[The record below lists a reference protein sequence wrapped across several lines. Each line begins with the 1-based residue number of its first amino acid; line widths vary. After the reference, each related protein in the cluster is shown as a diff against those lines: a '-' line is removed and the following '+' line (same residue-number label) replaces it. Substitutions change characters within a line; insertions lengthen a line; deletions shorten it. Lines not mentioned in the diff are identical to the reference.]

1 MLRPY
6 KNSNSHI
13 SLPSWPRHCPI
24 TLEAAPCTVST
35 WNDSVCKVCTVSIV
49 CAHCKTISHQ
59 GVALFLGSP
68 QWRLALHKLAMHTT
82 IIVVRCILQ
91 YIPQTLST
99 LQSHLRFHPPM
110 GPVVLSCI
118 ALSDPPPSSVLVSP
132 LTEWQGSHMTC
143 WTAHALTR
151 VHTRTH
157 MHSHVYT
164 HTHTHRHALTHV
176 YMYKSR
182 ELLTGK
188 QLSTSSLAGMLLW
201 PILPPQIPPAIVFL

>member
-1 MLRPY
+1 M
-6 KNSNSHI
+6 
-13 SLPSWPRHCPI
+13 
-24 TLEAAPCTVST
+24 
-35 WNDSVCKVCTVSIV
+35 IV
-49 CAHCKTISHQ
+49 CAKFALSALSVHIARPSGIRVLSSSLEVPS
-59 GVALFLGSP
+59 GVMPCINLRCIL
-68 QWRLALHKLAMHTT
+68 
-82 IIVVRCILQ
+82 RCILQ

>member
-1 MLRPY
+1 MLRLY

-13 SLPSWPRHCPI
+13 SLPSWRARHCPI

-35 WNDSVCKVCTVSIV
+35 WNNSVRKVCTVSIV
-49 CAHCKTISHQ
+49 CAHCKTIWYQ

-68 QWRLALHKLAMHTT
+68 QWRHALHKLAMHTT

-164 HTHTHRHALTHV
+164 HTHTQACTHTCIHV
-176 YMYKSR
+176 Q
-182 ELLTGK
+182 E
-188 QLSTSSLAGMLLW
+188 
-201 PILPPQIPPAIVFL
+201 